1 MNLQKQVQKASK
13 VLFTTYPARKSVFT
27 LGNIKTKLQ
36 KADNNIRK
44 AYKSQSITN
53 EKIDELI
60 QLIIIRLGY
69 NPQGIHYFLDKDKAI
84 ILYEV
89 WDSRD
94 HQEKYIKWRE
104 DTGVLKTIG
113 EMCRERPVFKFVD
126 FLF

>member
-1 MNLQKQVQKASK
+1 MSISLLATFKGKDD
-13 VLFTTYPARKSVFT
+13 TYEKLKEAFKNA
-27 LGNIKTKLQ
+27 LNETK
-36 KADNNIRK
+36 N
-44 AYKSQSITN
+44 YEGSQYVGACL
-53 EKIDELI
+53 D
-60 QLIIIRLGY
+60 
-69 NPQGIHYFLDKDKAI
+69 DKDKTI

-89 WDSRD
+89 WDSKD